1 LAAKG
6 ENRSVQAE
14 AFVEHLRK
22 NEASI
27 AERYLVLADQFPR
40 QRNFWTKPGKEE
52 KGHARWVEKLA

>member
-1 LAAKG
+1 
-6 ENRSVQAE
+6 VQAE